1 MKKTAL
7 LISFILLFTT
17 VCSAASLASGTKPED
32 FPEFYDAKEYP
43 EIEQAL
49 LGWHIGSVNILS
61 AYKVYQYADVSA
73 SKFIDDLVAGKDPS
87 ESLKDKY
94 KWVAISKNAT
104 FTIVQDSGK
113 WNTASQRSRSSETK
127 PSQDISREAFDHALE
142 GLEATSVKAFQITEI
157 FTTFLLI
164 RTNDAAYVVPF
175 CARPD
180 FTRLENGKRY
190 TLEEAGAILR
200 TTDFYTNPLE
210 PGQNGGGGTSEIP
223 VWYFIAGGVLLA
235 LIIAAAFVIIL
246 KKRKHQ

>member
-7 LISFILLFTT
+7 LISLILLFTT
-17 VCSAASLASGTKPED
+17 VCSVASLASGTKPED

-49 LGWHIGSVNILS
+49 LGWHTGSVKVDF
-61 AYKVYQYADVSA
+61 AYKVYHYADVST
-73 SKFIDDLVAGKDPS
+73 SKFIDDLAAGKDPS
-87 ESLKDKY
+87 GNLKDKY
-94 KWVAISKNAT
+94 NWVAISKNST

-113 WNTASQRSRSSETK
+113 WSTAGQRSRSSETK
-127 PSQDISREAFDHALE
+127 PSQDISREAFDHAL
-142 GLEATSVKAFQITEI
+142 GGIEAASVKAFRITQI

-164 RTNDAAYVVPF
+164 RTQDAAYVVPF

-180 FTRLENGKRY
+180 FTYLENGKRY

-200 TTDFYTNPLE
+200 TTDYYTHPLE
-210 PGQNGGGGTSEIP
+210 PGQNGGGGTSDIP

-235 LIIAAAFVIIL
+235 LITAAVVVVIL
-246 KKRKHQ
+246 KKRKK